1 LNDTSVH
8 EALAAAPAQQ
18 SMSAPAQQ
26 TTVAPA
32 QQSMIAPDSLEA
44 VEALRWCEE
53 HNARVIW
60 QQTDPEK
67 PRCTVEVL
75 APGSS
80 WNLLRGRG
88 ADFYAAYR
96 AARGQ
101 WATPRSRAA

>member
-1 LNDTSVH
+1 MNDTGIH
-8 EALAAAPAQQ
+8 EAR
-18 SMSAPAQQ
+18 
-26 TTVAPA
+26 VATPS
-32 QQSMIAPDSLEA
+32 QPSIGPDSLEA

-96 AARGQ
+96 AARSQ

>member
-1 LNDTSVH
+1 VWEDLEGWLNDTGIH
-8 EALAAAPAQQ
+8 EARVAAPSQP
-18 SMSAPAQQ
+18 MN
-26 TTVAPA
+26 
-32 QQSMIAPDSLEA
+32 APDSLEA

-53 HNARVIW
+53 HNARVTW
-60 QQTDPEK
+60 QQSDPER

>member
-1 LNDTSVH
+1 MNDTSVH
-8 EALAAAPAQQ
+8 EALTATPVQQ
-18 SMSAPAQQ
+18 PVMQQ
-26 TTVAPA
+26 PV
-32 QQSMIAPDSLEA
+32 MIAPDSLEA

-60 QQTDPEK
+60 QQSDPER

-88 ADFYAAYR
+88 GDFYTAYR